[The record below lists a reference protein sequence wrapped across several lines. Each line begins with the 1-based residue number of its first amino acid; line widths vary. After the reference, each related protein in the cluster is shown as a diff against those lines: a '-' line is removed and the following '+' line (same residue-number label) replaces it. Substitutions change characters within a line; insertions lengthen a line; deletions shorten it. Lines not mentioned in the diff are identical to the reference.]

1 MDSTSDPED
10 RAAAREAIRLVERA
24 VDRLPVPYRA
34 VFVLREVEELSTAT
48 ALGIGEEAAKV
59 RLHRARTMLRRA
71 LAELTD
77 HAVSEAF
84 PFLAPRCNRI
94 VESVM
99 AAIARFGKPGAA

>member
-1 MDSTSDPED
+1 VTARPLDRCSSRRVGGFQGRAISTAD
-10 RAAAREAIRLVERA
+10 
-24 VDRLPVPYRA
+24 
-34 VFVLREVEELSTAT
+34 TAT

-84 PFLAPRCNRI
+84 PFQAPRCNRI
-94 VESVM
+94 VESVT
-99 AAIARFGKPGAA
+99 AAIARLGKPGAA